1 MCTSLAHHELD
12 SDLIITVII
21 IIIIIIIIIVII
33 FIVVIIIMNIIIDV
47 TTIILQEL
55 ERIKAEMA
63 AIQCNPDL
71 SQDEKKNRGEVKMRE
86 LYSASG
92 NAKVRGAVEQVERA
106 LEEGELP

>member
-1 MCTSLAHHELD
+1 MLLF
-12 SDLIITVII
+12 
-21 IIIIIIIIIVII
+21 I
-33 FIVVIIIMNIIIDV
+33 FI
-47 TTIILQEL
+47 TLQEL

-63 AIQCNPDL
+63 AIQRNPDL

-106 LEEGELP
+106 LEEGELRWSNGHSWPQRPSKFNE

>member
-1 MCTSLAHHELD
+1 LLL
-12 SDLIITVII
+12 LI
-21 IIIIIIIIIVII
+21 
-33 FIVVIIIMNIIIDV
+33 F
-47 TTIILQEL
+47 IILQEL

-63 AIQCNPDL
+63 AIQRNPDL

-106 LEEGELP
+106 LEEGELRWSNGHRWPQRPSKFNE